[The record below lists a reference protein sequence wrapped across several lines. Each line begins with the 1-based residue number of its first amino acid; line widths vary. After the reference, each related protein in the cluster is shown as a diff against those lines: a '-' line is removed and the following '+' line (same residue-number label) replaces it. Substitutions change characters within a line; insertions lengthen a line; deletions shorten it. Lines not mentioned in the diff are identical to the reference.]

1 MNSKKVLLDSNLR
14 ESFLFYIMH
23 ELISLYKHFNIDSKC
38 NEIAGIV
45 ISVFNNK
52 DELDIKHLSFCS
64 SKANECSVLF
74 HGLLSNC
81 V

>member
-1 MNSKKVLLDSNLR
+1 MNWSHYTS
-14 ESFLFYIMH
+14 
-23 ELISLYKHFNIDSKC
+23 ISTHIDSKC
-38 NEIAGIV
+38 NEIADIV

-52 DELDIKHLSFCS
+52 EELDIKHLSFCS
-64 SKANECSVLF
+64 NKANECSVLF